1 MRGDG
6 QVLGLLHLLK
16 YRVRLAGG
24 IDVAGQD
31 QHRDIVGGRGRG
43 GSHHV
48 ARAWANG
55 RGAGKNLL
63 AAALLGEADGGQCH
77 ALLVLALIDDHVFQL
92 LFNAVAEADN
102 IAVTGEHEDALNEL
116 VLYFLAIHV
125 DVADILVF
133 EEADECLIAARKTL
147 AASSDEMVLAESDLS
162 WEGREVLWGAV
173 DDRDVI
179 VSNML
184 TALRGSV
191 KETLNRSYTV
201 KINEYTVNL
210 ASTQE
215 VLALLQASIRKYD
228 SGNHYYADLVM
239 DSSRELNVLTTQI
252 YSAKEQKEEEEEA
265 EEVMTSAGIHA
276 VLDDI
281 FEDIEPA
288 SEKEFSDYELGLLAL
303 DFGDT
308 VEVVESYLL
317 DYELTPLSQ
326 AIEEVTKDQE
336 KEQIYEVVAGDT
348 LSQIAEKNEIPLD
361 ELIAMNET
369 IEDENSTIR
378 VGDELIVTVPE
389 PELSVERTEQMY
401 YEEDYEADIVYVDN
415 DDWYTNQ
422 TQTLQEPSAG
432 HRKVVADVS
441 YRNNEEVS
449 REILKEEITYA
460 AVPKIVERG
469 TKIPP
474 TYIKPISGGRLS
486 SQFGRRKAPTRRAS
500 TYHKGVDWATPVG
513 TAVMA
518 SCAGTVSRAGWGS
531 GYGYVVYINHAD
543 GRQTRYG
550 HLSKVLVKQGQT
562 VSQGQKIALS
572 GNTGVS
578 TGPHI
583 HFEILINGTQVNPFD
598 YLN

>member
-1 MRGDG
+1 M
-6 QVLGLLHLLK
+6 K
-16 YRVRLAGG
+16 IAY
-24 IDVAGQD
+24 IKVA
-31 QHRDIVGGRGRG
+31 
-43 GSHHV
+43 
-48 ARAWANG
+48 
-55 RGAGKNLL
+55 
-63 AAALLGEADGGQCH
+63 
-77 ALLVLALIDDHVFQL
+77 VLASVIAAFFLPCFQP
-92 LFNAVAEADN
+92 FEREGEN
-102 IAVTGEHEDALNEL
+102 IFTVYLNGMQ
-116 VLYFLAIHV
+116 VGV
-125 DVADILVF
+125 MGDI
-133 EEADECLIAARKTL
+133 EEVDECLIAARKKL
-147 AASSDEMVLAESDLS
+147 AGSSEELVLAESDLT
-162 WEGREVLWGAV
+162 WEGREVLWGEI
-173 DDRDVI
+173 DDKSVI
-179 VSNML
+179 ISNMRN
-184 TALRGSV
+184 ALQSSV

-215 VLALLQASIRKYD
+215 VLALLQASIKKYD
-228 SGNHYYADLVM
+228 SENHYYTDLVM
-239 DSSRELNVLTTQI
+239 DSDRELNVLTTQV
-252 YSAKEQKEEEEEA
+252 YSAKEQKEEA
-265 EEVMTSAGIHA
+265 EEVMTSAGINA
-276 VLDDI
+276 ALDEI
-281 FEDIEPA
+281 FADIEPA
-288 SEKEFSDYELGLLAL
+288 TEKEFSDYDLGLLTL

-308 VEVVESYLL
+308 VEVVESYLQ
-317 DYELTPLSQ
+317 DYDLTPLDQ

-361 ELIAMNET
+361 RLIAMNET
-369 IEDENSTIR
+369 IEDENSVIR
-378 VGDELIVTVPE
+378 VGDELTVTVPE

-401 YEEDYEADIVYVDN
+401 YEEDYEAEIIYVDN
-415 DDWYTNQ
+415 DDWYTNEM
-422 TQTLQEPSAG
+422 QTLQEPSAG

-449 REILKEEITYA
+449 REILKEEIVYA

-474 TYIKPISGGRLS
+474 TYLKPISGGRLTS
-486 SQFGRRKAPTRRAS
+486 RFGRRRAPTRGAS

-518 SCAGTVSRAGWGS
+518 SCTGTVTRAGWGS

-562 VSQGQKIALS
+562 VTQGQKIALS

-583 HFEILINGTQVNPFD
+583 HFEILINGAQVNPFE

>member
-1 MRGDG
+1 MKILSRHYKKMRIAYIK
-6 QVLGLLHLLK
+6 VAA
-16 YRVRLAGG
+16 LAC
-24 IDVAGQD
+24 V
-31 QHRDIVGGRGRG
+31 
-43 GSHHV
+43 
-48 ARAWANG
+48 
-55 RGAGKNLL
+55 
-63 AAALLGEADGGQCH
+63 AAAFFLPQRQSLESTGDNYFTVYLNGVQVGVMGDADEAD
-77 ALLVLALIDDHVFQL
+77 A
-92 LFNAVAEADN
+92 
-102 IAVTGEHEDALNEL
+102 
-116 VLYFLAIHV
+116 
-125 DVADILVF
+125 
-133 EEADECLIAARKTL
+133 CLIAARKQL
-147 AASSDEMVLAESDLS
+147 AGESDEMVLTESELS
-162 WEGREVLWGAV
+162 WKGEEVLWGEI
-173 DDRDVI
+173 DDRNVI
-179 VSNML
+179 ISNML

-210 ASTQE
+210 ASTEE
-215 VLALLQASIRKYD
+215 VLALLQASLKKYD
-228 SGNHYYADLVM
+228 TNRNYYADLVL
-239 DSSRELNVLTTQI
+239 DSNRELNVLTTQI
-252 YSAKEQKEEEEEA
+252 YSRKEQKEEEAEA
-265 EEVMTSAGIHA
+265 EEVMTSAGINA
-276 VLDDI
+276 ALDGI
-281 FEDIEPA
+281 FADIEPA
-288 SEKEFSDYELGLLAL
+288 AEKEFSDYELGLLEL

-308 VEVVESYLL
+308 VEVVESYLQ
-317 DYELTPLSQ
+317 DYELTPLDQ

-348 LSQIAEKNEIPLD
+348 LSQIAENNGIPLD
-361 ELIAMNET
+361 RLIAMNET
-369 IEDENSTIR
+369 IEDENSLIR

-389 PELSVERTEQMY
+389 PELSVERMEQMY
-401 YEEDYEADIVYVDN
+401 YEEDYEAEIIYVEN

-441 YRNNEEVS
+441 YRNNEEIS

-474 TYIKPISGGRLS
+474 TYLKPISGGRLS
-486 SQFGRRKAPTRRAS
+486 SRFGRRKAPTRGAS

-518 SCAGTVSRAGWGS
+518 SCTGTVSRAGWGK

-550 HLSKVLVKQGQT
+550 HLSKILVKQGQT
-562 VSQGQKIALS
+562 VTQGQKIALS

>member
-1 MRGDG
+1 M
-6 QVLGLLHLLK
+6 K
-16 YRVRLAGG
+16 IAY
-24 IDVAGQD
+24 IK
-31 QHRDIVGGRGRG
+31 
-43 GSHHV
+43 
-48 ARAWANG
+48 
-55 RGAGKNLL
+55 GALL
-63 AAALLGEADGGQCH
+63 ASIVAAFFLPHLQTLESDG
-77 ALLVLALIDDHVFQL
+77 DN
-92 LFNAVAEADN
+92 LFTVYLNGMQVG
-102 IAVTGEHEDALNEL
+102 VMGDA
-116 VLYFLAIHV
+116 A
-125 DVADILVF
+125 
-133 EEADECLIAARKTL
+133 EADECLIEARKAL
-147 AASSDEMVLAESDLS
+147 AASSDEMVLAESELS
-162 WEGREVLWGAV
+162 WEGEEVLWGKV
-173 DDRDVI
+173 DDKNLI
-179 VSNML
+179 VANML

-215 VLALLQASIRKYD
+215 VLALLQASIKKYD
-228 SGNHYYADLVM
+228 SGNHYYADLVL
-239 DSSRELNVLTTQI
+239 DSDRELNVLTTQI
-252 YSAKEQKEEEEEA
+252 YSAREQKEEAEEA
-265 EEVMTSAGIHA
+265 KETMTSAGINA

-308 VEVVESYLL
+308 VEVVESYLM
-317 DYELTPLSQ
+317 DYELTPLEQ

-369 IEDENSTIR
+369 IENENSVIR

-401 YEEDYEADIVYVDN
+401 YEEDYEADVIYVDN
-415 DDWYTNQ
+415 DDWYT
-422 TQTLQEPSAG
+422 TDMQTLQEPSAG

-441 YRNNEEVS
+441 YRNNEEVG

-474 TYIKPISGGRLS
+474 TYLKPISGGRLTS
-486 SQFGRRKAPTRRAS
+486 RFGRRTAPTRRAS
-500 TYHKGVDWATPVG
+500 TNHKGVDWATPVG

-531 GYGYVVYINHAD
+531 GYGYVVYIDHAD